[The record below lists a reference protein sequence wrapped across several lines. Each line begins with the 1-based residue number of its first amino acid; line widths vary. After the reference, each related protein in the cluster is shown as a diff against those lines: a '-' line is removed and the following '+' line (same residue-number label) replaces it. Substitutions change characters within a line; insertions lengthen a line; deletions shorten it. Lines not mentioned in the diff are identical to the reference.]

1 MTTPTP
7 APKQPSGAEQRKST
21 RVKFRV
27 ADNLE
32 VQYKFLSHLPEYQS
46 DEIFKGTVVNLS
58 KGGALFEGTV
68 PGLDWLPKLGEGQIL
83 IGVNVMTPGSKPIKA
98 LASLRWTKPAVA
110 TGAFE
115 IGVQFEQ
122 IEPEHRQS
130 LERFLIGHQIKT
142 RRVKRDS
149 AE

>member
-7 APKQPSGAEQRKST
+7 APSPEQKRKHP
-21 RVKFRV
+21 RVKFRL

-46 DEIFKGTVVNLS
+46 NEIFKGLVLNLS

-68 PGLDWLPKLGEGQIL
+68 PGLDWLPKLGDGQVL

-98 LASLRWTKPAVA
+98 LSSLRWAKPSV
-110 TGAFE
+110 TSGRFE

-130 LERFLIGHQIKT
+130 LDRFLIGHQIKM
-142 RRVKRDS
+142 RRVK
-149 AE
+149 